1 MDVRF
6 PPRRLRAGAWRLAA
20 LAWLCLAP
28 FLAPGLAAAAQPWPP
43 VLQQLH
49 EAAIDNPERALAEVQ
64 RRQRDLGAA
73 GDPAAAFWLAVAAAR
88 LQIML
93 EADVDA
99 AASLREAR
107 RRFDALPQPD
117 ATLRA
122 WLQFTE
128 LRHRAVTEGSI
139 EALQALTSA
148 RASLD
153 VRPGTV
159 LSCEWDETESWLLR
173 DIGSLDEA
181 WRVVEQLERCAAATG
196 WPHYRAQ
203 ALVDR
208 AMIAGSAG
216 APGVA
221 RGQGEANG
229 AAVAQLFDEAYA
241 VVGPG
246 EARFQRSLIAYAAG
260 TTLTDLNRPADAAR
274 QLQRAL
280 EASRALG
287 DKAGIAAALTALAV
301 LDQREQRHAQA
312 LRLLAEAEPVLRQI
326 GTGTATRLIALYRQ
340 KLRSLVALQRRSEL
354 PAALETALALPE
366 AGVQPAVRSELA
378 LAVAAAQAELGRFAA
393 AYASMRRAHELAE
406 LSRERGSS
414 AQVLR
419 LQTLFD
425 NSRREAELASLR
437 HAEESTRLSLQA
449 QQATARMLWAALL
462 AAVALAAGVGALGW
476 RQWKRRR
483 KLARLAMRDT
493 LTGLHNRRAIE
504 AYARSQC
511 AQAMRLSLPF
521 TVAMID
527 LDRFKDINDQY
538 GHAKGDAVM
547 RAFARAV
554 PGQLRTPDRLGRWG
568 GEEFLL
574 VLPGTSLHELPALFM
589 RLRGAFAAVV
599 VPGMPQPHGCTFSMG
614 GAEAGRDGSSFEVL
628 VRVADRRLYKA
639 KAGGR
644 DRLR

>member
-1 MDVRF
+1 MDVRR
-6 PPRRLRAGAWRLAA
+6 PPRRLRVGPWRLAA
-20 LAWLCLAP
+20 LAWLWLAP
-28 FLAPGLAAAAQPWPP
+28 ALAFAAQPWPP
-43 VLQQLH
+43 LLQQLH
-49 EAAIDNPERALAEVQ
+49 EAAIDNPEAALAEVQ
-64 RRQRDLGAA
+64 RRQRGPGAA
-73 GDPAAAFWLAVAAAR
+73 GDAEAAFWLAVAAAR

-99 AASLREAR
+99 RASLREAR
-107 RRFDALPQPD
+107 RLFEARPQPD
-117 ATLRA
+117 ATMRA
-122 WLQFTE
+122 WLQFME
-128 LRHRAVTEGSI
+128 LRHRAFTEGSV
-139 EALQALTSA
+139 EALQALTKA
-148 RASLD
+148 RGVVG

-159 LSCEWDETESWLLR
+159 LSCEWDETESWLLSE
-173 DIGSLDEA
+173 IGSYDEA
-181 WRVVEQLERCAAATG
+181 WRVIEQLERCAAATG

-203 ALVDR
+203 ALMDR
-208 AMIAGSAG
+208 AVIAGSAG
-216 APGVA
+216 APGAA
-221 RGQGEANG
+221 RGSG
-229 AAVAQLFDEAYA
+229 AIDSARVAQLFDEAYA
-241 VVGPG
+241 AVGPG
-246 EARFQRSLIAYAAG
+246 EGRFLRSLIAYSAG
-260 TTLTDLNRPADAAR
+260 TTLTELNRPADAAR

-280 EASRALG
+280 EAGRALG
-287 DKAGIAAALTALAV
+287 DEAGVAAALTALALV
-301 LDQREQRHAQA
+301 EQREQRHAQA
-312 LRLLAEAEPVLRQI
+312 LRLLAEAEPVLRRI
-326 GTGTATRLIALYRQ
+326 GTATATRLITLYRH
-340 KLRSLVALQRRSEL
+340 KLQSLVALQRRAEL
-354 PAALETALALPE
+354 PAAVDAALALPE
-366 AGVQPAVRSELA
+366 AGVQPALRSQLA
-378 LAVAAAQAELGRFAA
+378 LAVAAAQAELGRHAA
-393 AYASMRRAHELAE
+393 AYASMKRAHELAE
-406 LSRERGSS
+406 QSRVQGSS

-419 LQTLFD
+419 LQSLYD
-425 NSRREAELASLR
+425 NSRREAEVASLR

-476 RQWKRRR
+476 RQWKRRH
-483 KLARLAMRDT
+483 KMARLAMRDT

-511 AQAMRLSLPF
+511 AQTLRLSLPF

-527 LDRFKDINDQY
+527 LDRFKTINDQY

-589 RLRGAFAAVV
+589 RLRGAFAAVA

-628 VRVADRRLYKA
+628 LRVADRRLYKA
-639 KAGGR
+639 KAAGR